1 MNETGN
7 IEKYAEYINSL
18 NLVFDKEPEEY
29 GYENP
34 VILLMD
40 AVLSINRQY
49 NKFVLPRLEY
59 FTQKFSNINT
69 LHKLNNLI
77 IEKGINNFEDVWNYN
92 HPKRVEIL
100 QDLTLFFI
108 DYKNKNSIKDDLE
121 GMKHWAKNVDV
132 NSKRMLPVNGIGFA
146 TSLYI
151 RKMLG
156 VDTVKPDIHIKKSIY
171 EGIGKKMSEKETV
184 LFIEKVAHKM
194 NITATALDYAIW
206 EYYSIK

>member
-1 MNETGN
+1 MNEPN
-7 IEKYAEYINSL
+7 DIEKYIKYTNSL

-29 GYENP
+29 EYENP

-59 FTQKFSNINT
+59 FKQKFPNINT

-77 IEKGINNFEDVWNYN
+77 IEKGVNNFEDVWNYD

-100 QDLTLFFI
+100 QDITLFFI
-108 DYKNKNSIKDDLE
+108 DYKNRNHIKDDLE
-121 GMKHWAKNVDV
+121 GMKHWAKNVDM
-132 NSKRMLPVNGIGFA
+132 NSKRILPVNGIGFA

-171 EGIGKKMSEKETV
+171 DGIGKKMSEKKTV
-184 LFIEKVAHKM
+184 SFIEEAAHKM
-194 NITATALDYAIW
+194 DVTATALDYAIW